1 MKRILLVLVAPCL
14 FLSFSFQE
22 MSEMATLMRKMLTFL
37 KVEKEKVA
45 LNEPAQAY
53 PTAFLAIKS
62 AKVTKGKGLSE
73 NHKMMLD
80 SFFIALDQ
88 YYQPAPPLE
97 RKVRFNSMINKC
109 LTCHEQECPGPIPAI
124 KKQKAP

>member
-1 MKRILLVLVAPCL
+1 MKRILLVLVVPLL

-22 MSEMATLMRKMLTFL
+22 MSEMSTLMRKMLTFL
-37 KVEKEKVA
+37 KVEKEKIA

-53 PTAFLAIKS
+53 PTEFLAIKS
-62 AKVTKGKGLSE
+62 AKVTEGKELSE

-80 SFFIALDQ
+80 SFFISLDL
-88 YYQPAPPLE
+88 YYQPTTAID
-97 RKVRFNSMINKC
+97 RKVTYNNMINKC

>member
-1 MKRILLVLVAPCL
+1 ML
-14 FLSFSFQE
+14 FLSLSYQE

-37 KVEKEKVA
+37 KVEKEKIA
-45 LNEPAQAY
+45 LNEAAQTY
-53 PTAFLAIKS
+53 PTEFLAIKS
-62 AKVTKGKGLSE
+62 AKITEGKELSE

-80 SFFIALDQ
+80 SFFISLDQ
-88 YYQPAPPLE
+88 YYQPVATID
-97 RKVRFNSMINKC
+97 RKIVYNSMINKC